1 MPNGVE
7 PTPDLATGMP
17 KVSNGGKTLTIHI
30 KPNIKYSAP
39 LQNRTVK
46 SADIKYGMERTF
58 LPQVGNGYSGV
69 YWSSIKG
76 VKAFQDGKA
85 KDISGLQ
92 TPNATTLV
100 INMTTPV
107 GVLAT
112 GQALALP
119 GTIPVPKDYAAK
131 YDKGEISHYG
141 EHQVFTGPYMIK
153 NDGHGNLTGYQAG
166 KKIQLVR
173 NPSWNAKTDFRPA
186 YLNTITALAGNDLT
200 VGSRRILSGQ
210 NMVSGD
216 FAAPP
221 TEVLK
226 SALSNNKS
234 QLVIEPSQGIRF
246 IALNTTVK
254 PLDNINVRKAIFAAT
269 DPTTLRLTRGG
280 PTLGPLATHFIP
292 PGIPGFDQA
301 GGLKGPNLD
310 FIQHQTANLAL
321 AHKYLKAAGFS
332 NGMYHG
338 PKLLMVGDNQ
348 PPASKT
354 GEAFQSQLAKIGVQ
368 VQYRQVPHATM
379 LTKFC
384 GVPKSKTAICPNLG
398 WGKDFFDAQSMI
410 DPIFNGKNIVP
421 VGNANY
427 AQVNDPKLNAMM
439 NKAETLTTS
448 SQRAVAWAK
457 IDDAVSQG
465 AYIIPWLWDN
475 QINFDSKNVAGVRN
489 KFNSSWDLSFTS
501 IK

>member
-1 MPNGVE
+1 
-7 PTPDLATGMP
+7 
-17 KVSNGGKTLTIHI
+17 
-30 KPNIKYSAP
+30 
-39 LQNRTVK
+39 
-46 SADIKYGMERTF
+46 
-58 LPQVGNGYSGV
+58 
-69 YWSSIKG
+69 
-76 VKAFQDGKA
+76 
-85 KDISGLQ
+85 
-92 TPNATTLV
+92 
-100 INMTTPV
+100 V